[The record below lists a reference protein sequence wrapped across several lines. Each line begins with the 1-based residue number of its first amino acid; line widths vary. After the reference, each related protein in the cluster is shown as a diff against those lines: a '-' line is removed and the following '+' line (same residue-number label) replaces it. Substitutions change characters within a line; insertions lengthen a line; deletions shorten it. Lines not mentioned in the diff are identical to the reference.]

1 MKSTYLLITTITAI
15 LLFSSCENDHIRFD
29 DEGTFVTDT
38 LSGVDTVY
46 FQSEI
51 IPIIQTNC
59 ASCHFEGT
67 NFDMETTEGIYNVLL
82 DGNFIDF
89 NDSENSDFFILP
101 DPGHADD
108 FLTVDEHVKIIDW
121 IEQGALNN

>member
-1 MKSTYLLITTITAI
+1 VKDIYLLLIIISTI
-15 LLFSSCENDHIRFD
+15 LMFSSCENNHIHFD
-29 DEGTFVTDT
+29 DEGTYITDT
-38 LSGVDTVY
+38 LDAVDTIY
-46 FQSEI
+46 FKQEI

-89 NDSENSDFFILP
+89 DDSENSDFFILP

-108 FLTVDEHVKIIDW
+108 YLTVDEHVKIIDW